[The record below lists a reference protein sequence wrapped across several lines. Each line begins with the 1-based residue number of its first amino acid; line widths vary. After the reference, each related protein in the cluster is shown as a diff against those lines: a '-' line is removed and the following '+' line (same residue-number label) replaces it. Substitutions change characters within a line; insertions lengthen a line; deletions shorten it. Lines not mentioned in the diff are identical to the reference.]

1 MDLQILQNIPP
12 WDWPEDA
19 GTIFLSLL
27 RNAHADVSDR
37 LLATDLAGDITVL
50 NDEIADALLSI
61 VGDGEETE
69 EMRVTA
75 ALSLGPAL
83 DYADMMEFEDTDDTG
98 ISETA
103 FHRIQQSLHN
113 LFLDPDVPED
123 VRRKILEASVRAPQP
138 WHTEA
143 IRAAYFSND
152 DNWQLTAVFCMR
164 FMRGFDDLILE
175 ALDRDHPDIHYQ
187 AVCAAG
193 NWEVDAAWSHVT
205 GLVTAAHTDKDL
217 LLAAIDAVASIRPHE
232 AALILVDLTSSGD
245 EDIADAVFEAL
256 TMAERRLELE
266 EYDDDDDDDEN
277 SD

>member
-1 MDLQILQNIPP
+1 MDLQSLQNIPP

-19 GTIFLSLL
+19 GATFLSLL
-27 RNAHADVSDR
+27 RDAHADASDR
-37 LLATDLAGDITVL
+37 LLAADLAGDISVL
-50 NDEIADALLSI
+50 NDEIADALLAI
-61 VGDGEETE
+61 GCDGEETE

-75 ALSLGPAL
+75 VLSLGLAL
-83 DYADMMEFEDTDDTG
+83 DYAEMMEFEDVDDTG

-113 LFLDPDVPED
+113 LFLDTDVPEE
-123 VRRKILEASVRAPQP
+123 VRRKVLEASVRAPQP
-138 WHTEA
+138 WHNEA
-143 IRAAYFSND
+143 VRAAYFSND

-164 FMRGFDDLILE
+164 FIRGFDDLILE
-175 ALDRDHPDIHYQ
+175 ALDCGHPDIHYE

-232 AALILVDLTSSGD
+232 AALILVDLTSSDD

-266 EYDDDDDDDEN
+266 YDDDNDDEN
-277 SD
+277 GG